1 MSEPGLADVTADVDF
16 AMCSRVA
23 ARQPNIHSCRVLTQ
37 SEFLLRMGILDRVE
51 ALIEHPDTT
60 DEQAE
65 ELVLAYKRLV
75 GSQSDSATYMGSRFK
90 VLSFSHTSIKSPGF
104 DA

>member
-23 ARQPNIHSCRVLTQ
+23 ARQPNIRSWPVLTQ
-37 SEFLLRMGILDRVE
+37 GQFLLRMGITDRVA
-51 ALIEHPDTT
+51 ALIELPETT

-65 ELVLAYKRLV
+65 ELLLAYKRLV
-75 GSQSDSATYMGSRFK
+75 GSQADSVTYMGSRFK
-90 VLSFSHTSIKSPGF
+90 ALSFSHKSIKSPGF